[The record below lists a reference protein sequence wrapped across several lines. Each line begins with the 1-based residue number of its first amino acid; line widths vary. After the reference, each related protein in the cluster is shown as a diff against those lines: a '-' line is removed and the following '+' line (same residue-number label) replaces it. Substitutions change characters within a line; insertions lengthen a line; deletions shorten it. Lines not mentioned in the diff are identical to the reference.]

1 MFLFACL
8 FFGLLSVEMSMSWSQ
23 GSKSW
28 FENIKYKPRPFSTH
42 LYAKLL
48 LLSQEG
54 HKLKAFLGYKE
65 SKSNLGNFVK

>member
-1 MFLFACL
+1 
-8 FFGLLSVEMSMSWSQ
+8 MSMSWGQ

-28 FENIKYKPRPFSTH
+28 FENTKCKIRPFSTH
-42 LYAKLL
+42 LYAKLR

-65 SKSNLGNFVK
+65 SKSNLGIFPKYYFKVKSK